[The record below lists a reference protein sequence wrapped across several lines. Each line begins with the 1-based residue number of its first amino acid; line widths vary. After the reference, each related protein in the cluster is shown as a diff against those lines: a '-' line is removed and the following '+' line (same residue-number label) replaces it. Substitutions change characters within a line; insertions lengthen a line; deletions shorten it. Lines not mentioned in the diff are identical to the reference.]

1 MTCHPVAII
10 SRMLE
15 EAIKQHSTG
24 KGETYMEQMSKKMQS
39 PDCGVEMMSGFMTDH
54 SRRIHETYPN
64 IEWYRLQVS
73 QHDHLTQIYD
83 VIPPKTT
90 SKFNL
95 PFPWYSGFLQTRNGL
110 RNHLNMMKFMDSLQI
125 MEDNPTP

>member
-1 MTCHPVAII
+1 MKRMRERTRVTADVETLATT

-73 QHDHLTQIYD
+73 QHKQS
-83 VIPPKTT
+83 PKYMR
-90 SKFNL
+90 S
-95 PFPWYSGFLQTRNGL
+95 YSPRPISSTN
-110 RNHLNMMKFMDSLQI
+110 DPS
-125 MEDNPTP
+125 